1 MCFWHAHVDKGAWN
15 HIWTSLPVWKIMYRW
30 VWPKHWNKVWVFS
43 LCIISY
49 TYFSFLLYANIL
61 TSLGQGGKP
70 NLRRA
75 LGYSSKLEMAFLA
88 TTVFN
93 MKPTNTVVSLKN
105 RIQDRKPLSIY
116 ILRTSVL
123 FAFIIYVNNKCVLL
137 SWLQIINGLKTH
149 YVGRI
154 IKQNSCS
161 LIKRSPPVVSS
172 VPATECQRRSL

>member
-1 MCFWHAHVDKGAWN
+1 M
-15 HIWTSLPVWKIMYRW
+15 
-30 VWPKHWNKVWVFS
+30 WVFS

-137 SWLQIINGLKTH
+137 S
-149 YVGRI
+149 
-154 IKQNSCS
+154 
-161 LIKRSPPVVSS
+161 
-172 VPATECQRRSL
+172 